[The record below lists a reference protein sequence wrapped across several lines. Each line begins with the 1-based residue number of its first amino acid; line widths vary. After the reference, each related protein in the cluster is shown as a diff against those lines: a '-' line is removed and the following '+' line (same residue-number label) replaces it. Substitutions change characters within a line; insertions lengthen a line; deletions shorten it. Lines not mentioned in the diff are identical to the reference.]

1 MLKPCTSIC
10 SFRLSALTRS
20 RDFPLVWQRT
30 IAKQDG
36 GPALGH
42 RFFFFSQLYKKS
54 FFRIHLP
61 RFPPVSLFNWVSVE
75 KCNHLALFKHLD
87 HLLHV
92 ELLQLVDVLLPLHL
106 LLPPSGHLTR
116 VRHLLEGLR
125 WGKSRSCNSQQL
137 LTKPVRPSRL
147 LDIHPL
153 ESYLA
158 GRGQG
163 GGGGGGCQ
171 ERPGHPHREGR
182 VRCGGEGQAGL
193 QGHAAHVPSQN
204 RGAVRSGGGAQH
216 AADKVR
222 GKTTTEAAS
231 SCPNLKWPSRYFQ
244 EGGFLKAQWD
254 VLPKN
259 IYWNSQCHHSSL
271 KVFLFTFLL
280 FVLFSD
286 SCCGISKHLIATWS
300 ENLPHVDVKNIH
312 LTSTPL
318 CSSSRSWRWRRPARF
333 VPTISQRPPT
343 WHREIVTDLF

>member
-1 MLKPCTSIC
+1 MEDRHLMIIDSLLFT
-10 SFRLSALTRS
+10 RLTTL
-20 RDFPLVWQRT
+20 QRHFLRT
-30 IAKQDG
+30 
-36 GPALGH
+36 
-42 RFFFFSQLYKKS
+42 
-54 FFRIHLP
+54 HLP

-106 LLPPSGHLTR
+106 LLPSCSHLTG

-125 WGKSRSCNSQQL
+125 WRKSRSCNSQQL

-182 VRCGGEGQAGL
+182 VRSGGEGQAGL

-231 SCPNLKWPSRYFQ
+231 NCPNFKWPWRYFARRWLS
-244 EGGFLKAQWD
+244 E
-254 VLPKN
+254 
-259 IYWNSQCHHSSL
+259 SSKRHIVKGIFIEIHNAITAL
-271 KVFLFTFLL
+271 WRFFSLLFFFLF
-280 FVLFSD
+280 FS
-286 SCCGISKHLIATWS
+286 
-300 ENLPHVDVKNIH
+300 
-312 LTSTPL
+312 LTLVVASVNT
-318 CSSSRSWRWRRPARF
+318 
-333 VPTISQRPPT
+333 
-343 WHREIVTDLF
+343 